1 MHQITLQ
8 FFNLA
13 YLPAVGF
20 LVTASIIVPQLANSR
35 EELLRP
41 SVGRI
46 CRVSFGVILV
56 ISLTLFLFSPAV
68 AAFFSPADREVA
80 EQATRTLRL
89 ACLGQLFDSVY
100 MVMRGAL
107 TGCDDTRFLVYE
119 GLVSGYL
126 VFLPLAWLLAVN
138 TGHGIYGGYVAF
150 LLWCATDCAA
160 LAGRFFL
167 KKAPAA

>member
-1 MHQITLQ
+1 M
-8 FFNLA
+8 
-13 YLPAVGF
+13 
-20 LVTASIIVPQLANSR
+20 
-35 EELLRP
+35 
-41 SVGRI
+41 
-46 CRVSFGVILV
+46 SFGAILV
-56 ISLTLFLFSPAV
+56 VSLALFFFAPAV

-80 EQATRTLRL
+80 EQAARTLRL
-89 ACLGQLFDSVY
+89 VCLGQLFSSVY

-107 TGCDDTRFLVYE
+107 TGCGDTRFLVYE

-160 LAGRFFL
+160 LTGRFL
-167 KKAPAA
+167 LRKAPAPWRP